1 MKKAFSLIL
10 AIIFILAI
18 ASIGAL
24 SFSISSAGAQ
34 TTTKQYMHEQTEL
47 LSQGAI
53 EYAILRIQQTDFVA
67 ADKCINKITTN
78 LQPKPIDPKQVAKIT
93 FISTLR
99 ITYIGDEDLLKAA
112 GCSSI
117 IKDTT
122 ANKQKIKAVIIRGR
136 TCSTTNGADCDEE
149 VAHSFSTTQIP

>member
-34 TTTKQYMHEQTEL
+34 TTTKQYMHEQAEL

-53 EYAILRIQQTDFVA
+53 EYAILRIQQTDFA
-67 ADKCINKITTN
+67 QAGKCINKITTN
-78 LQPKPIDPKQVAKIT
+78 LKPKSTDPKQAKIT
-93 FISTLR
+93 FISTLT
-99 ITYIGDEDLLKAA
+99 ITYIGEKDLLTSA
-112 GCSSI
+112 GCKSI
-117 IKDTT
+117 IEDAT

>member
-1 MKKAFSLIL
+1 MKKGFSLIL

-34 TTTKQYMHEQTEL
+34 STTKQYMHKQAEL

-53 EYAILRIQQTDFVA
+53 EYAILRIQQTDFA
-67 ADKCINKITTN
+67 AAGKCINKITTN
-78 LQPKPIDPKQVAKIT
+78 LKPTNPTGAEARIT
-93 FISTLR
+93 FISTLK
-99 ITYIGDEDLLKAA
+99 ITYIGDEPLLKSA

>member
-1 MKKAFSLIL
+1 MKKGFSLIL

-34 TTTKQYMHEQTEL
+34 TTTKQYMHEQAEL

-53 EYAILRIQQTDFVA
+53 EYAILRIQQTDFA
-67 ADKCINKITTN
+67 QAGKCINKITTN
-78 LQPKPIDPKQVAKIT
+78 LKPKSTDPKQAKIT

-99 ITYIGDEDLLKAA
+99 ITYIGEKNLLTSA

-117 IKDTT
+117 IEDTT

>member
-34 TTTKQYMHEQTEL
+34 TTTKQYMHEQAEL

-53 EYAILRIQQTDFVA
+53 EYAILRIQQTDFA
-67 ADKCINKITTN
+67 AAGKCINKITTN
-78 LQPKPIDPKQVAKIT
+78 LKPTNPTGAEAKIT

-99 ITYIGDEDLLKAA
+99 ITYIGDEPLLKSA
-112 GCSSI
+112 GCNSI

>member
-34 TTTKQYMHEQTEL
+34 STTKQYMHEQAEL

-53 EYAILRIQQTDFVA
+53 EYAILRIQQTDFA
-67 ADKCINKITTN
+67 QAGKCINKITTN
-78 LQPKPIDPKQVAKIT
+78 LKPTNPTGAEAKIT
-93 FISTLR
+93 FISTLT
-99 ITYIGDEDLLKAA
+99 ITYIGEKNLLTTA
-112 GCSSI
+112 GCKFI
-117 IKDTT
+117 IEDAT

-136 TCSTTNGADCDEE
+136 TCSTTNGTDCDEE

>member
-34 TTTKQYMHEQTEL
+34 TTTKQYMHEQAEL

-53 EYAILRIQQTDFVA
+53 EYAILRIQQTDFA
-67 ADKCINKITTN
+67 AAGKCINKITTN
-78 LQPKPIDPKQVAKIT
+78 LKPTNPTGAEAKIT
-93 FISTLR
+93 FISTLK
-99 ITYIGDEDLLKAA
+99 ITYIGDEPLLKSA

-117 IKDTT
+117 IKDAT

>member
-34 TTTKQYMHEQTEL
+34 TTTKQYMHEQAEL

-53 EYAILRIQQTDFVA
+53 EYAILRIQQTDFA
-67 ADKCINKITTN
+67 QAGKCINKITTN
-78 LQPKPIDPKQVAKIT
+78 LKPKSTDPKQAKIT
-93 FISTLR
+93 FISTLT
-99 ITYIGDEDLLKAA
+99 ITYIGEKNLLTSA
-112 GCSSI
+112 GCKSI
-117 IKDTT
+117 IEDAT

>member
-1 MKKAFSLIL
+1 MKKGFSLIL

-34 TTTKQYMHEQTEL
+34 STTKQYMHEQAEL

-53 EYAILRIQQTDFVA
+53 EYAILRIQQTDFA
-67 ADKCINKITTN
+67 AAGKCINKITTN
-78 LQPKPIDPKQVAKIT
+78 LKPTIPTGAEAKIT
-93 FISTLR
+93 FISTLK
-99 ITYIGDEDLLKAA
+99 ITYIGDEPLLKSA

>member
-34 TTTKQYMHEQTEL
+34 STTKQYMHEQAEL

-53 EYAILRIQQTDFVA
+53 EYAILRIQQTDFA
-67 ADKCINKITTN
+67 AAGKCINKITTN
-78 LQPKPIDPKQVAKIT
+78 LKPTNPTGAEAKIT

-99 ITYIGDEDLLKAA
+99 ITYIGDENLLKSA

>member
-34 TTTKQYMHEQTEL
+34 TTTKQYMHEQAEL

-53 EYAILRIQQTDFVA
+53 EYAILRIQQTDFA
-67 ADKCINKITTN
+67 QAGKCINKITTN
-78 LQPKPIDPKQVAKIT
+78 LKPTNPTGAEAKIT

-99 ITYIGDEDLLKAA
+99 ITYIGEKNLLTTA

-117 IKDTT
+117 IEDAT
-122 ANKQKIKAVIIRGR
+122 ANKQIKAVIIRGR

>member
-1 MKKAFSLIL
+1 MKKGFSLIL

-34 TTTKQYMHEQTEL
+34 STTKQYMHFAQA
-47 LSQGAI
+47 G
-53 EYAILRIQQTDFVA
+53 
-67 ADKCINKITTN
+67 KCINKITTN
-78 LQPKPIDPKQVAKIT
+78 LKPTNPTGAEARIT
-93 FISTLR
+93 FISTLK
-99 ITYIGDEDLLKAA
+99 ITYIGDEPLLKSA

>member
-34 TTTKQYMHEQTEL
+34 TTTKQYMHEQAEL

-53 EYAILRIQQTDFVA
+53 EYAILRIQQTNFGETG
-67 ADKCINKITTN
+67 KCINKITTN
-78 LQPKPIDPKQVAKIT
+78 LKPTNPTGAEAKIT
-93 FISTLR
+93 FISTLI

>member
-34 TTTKQYMHEQTEL
+34 TTTKQYMHEQAEL

-53 EYAILRIQQTDFVA
+53 EYAILRIQQTDFAA

-78 LQPKPIDPKQVAKIT
+78 LKPTNPTGAEAKIT
-93 FISTLR
+93 FISTLK
-99 ITYIGDEDLLKAA
+99 ITYIGDENLLTTA
-112 GCSSI
+112 GCTSI

-122 ANKQKIKAVIIRGR
+122 ANNQKIKAVIIRGR
-136 TCSTTNGADCDEE
+136 TCSTTNGVDCDEE